1 VVVAFF
7 SSREFRLRA
16 GQPLQKNF
24 FSISDFPIRFTLAL
38 VVKANFNETKGQ
50 TSMMIFKNYVSRIVV
65 AAVIVLSL
73 LLLHTSHAR
82 AGDKDDVVTFTKWRT
97 GVTAPTVP
105 GTPLPPADPGQN
117 IILFAGFTGGAAPG
131 LFYAEVLYRKVSNDG
146 SITQLW
152 PIYKVSAGSR
162 SFTALIQGGTN
173 NATGV
178 GLLEGVIMDGWRT
191 GSRVRVR
198 FQTMTNCAGA
208 PAGTCFQGTIR
219 ILRDEDED

>member
-1 VVVAFF
+1 LSIGQILSSFF
-7 SSREFRLRA
+7 LTNSL
-16 GQPLQKNF
+16 PLAKKTF
-24 FSISDFPIRFTLAL
+24 FTISDFPIRFTLAL
-38 VVKANFNETKGQ
+38 VVKANFNETKGK
-50 TSMMIFKNYVSRIVV
+50 TSMMMFKNYVSRLVLAAVV
-65 AAVIVLSL
+65 APSL

-82 AGDKDDVVTFTKWRT
+82 ASDKDDVVTFTKW
-97 GVTAPTVP
+97 VTHVTTRPLP
-105 GTPLPPADPGQN
+105 GTPLPPGDPGQN
-117 IILFAGFTGGAAPG
+117 ILLMAGFTGGAAPG
-131 LFYAEVLYRKVSNDG
+131 LFAGEVLYRKVSNDG

-162 SFTALIQGGTN
+162 SFTALIQGGTS

-178 GLLEGVIMDGWRT
+178 GLLEGVIMDGWRQ

>member
-1 VVVAFF
+1 LT
-7 SSREFRLRA
+7 SREFRLRA
-16 GQPLQKNF
+16 GQPLRKNF

-50 TSMMIFKNYVSRIVV
+50 TSMMIVKNYVSRMVV

-82 AGDKDDVVTFTKWRT
+82 AGDEDDVVTFTKWRT

-131 LFYAEVLYRKVSNDG
+131 LFYAEVLYRKVSANQQ
-146 SITQLW
+146 ITQLW
-152 PIYKVSAGSR
+152 PIYQVSAGNR

-198 FQTMTNCAGA
+198 FETMTNCAGA